1 MEQAEKVSYEANKQ
15 LSDVIFDR
23 KNIKV
28 NQKLNTFI
36 HDNIKQIVG
45 IRAYLYNLQNIV
57 FTALNGNVLAI
68 IGENKQY
75 VENVYIKHRFQIMQL
90 IKKTW
95 GNAKITLK
103 YFYIQNGIISEINFE
118 TSFTERPKSQIVYF
132 NENDNKYTFD
142 TFVSS
147 DENITALEIC
157 QSIACFSQK
166 ELVLGGS
173 IVFLYGETGTGKT
186 HLSNGYILR

>member
-1 MEQAEKVSYEANKQ
+1 MEQAKKVSYESNKQ
-15 LSDVIFDR
+15 LNDAIFD
-23 KNIKV
+23 KENIKV
-28 NQKLNTFI
+28 NQKLNSFI

-103 YFYIQNGIISEINFE
+103 YFYIQNIFIF
-118 TSFTERPKSQIVYF
+118 KMV
-132 NENDNKYTFD
+132 
-142 TFVSS
+142 
-147 DENITALEIC
+147 
-157 QSIACFSQK
+157 
-166 ELVLGGS
+166 
-173 IVFLYGETGTGKT
+173 
-186 HLSNGYILR
+186 